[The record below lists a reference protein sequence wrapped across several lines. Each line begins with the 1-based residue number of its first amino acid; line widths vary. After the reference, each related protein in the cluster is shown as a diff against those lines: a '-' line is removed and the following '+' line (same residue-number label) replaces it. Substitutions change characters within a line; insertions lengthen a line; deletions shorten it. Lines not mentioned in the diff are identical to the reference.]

1 MLRSNS
7 RRPALTIA
15 LLFAMP
21 IGAYAQ
27 AAKSP
32 PAAQPAAQPTPQP
45 APSAKSNPTPADAK
59 KPMQLAASYDPA
71 LYSALRYRMI
81 GPLRGGRVTA
91 VTGVPSAPQTF
102 YMGSTGGGIWKTTD
116 AGHSWLNISDGQL
129 PVGSMGAI
137 EVAQSDPNTI
147 YAGTG
152 SSKIRSNVSI
162 GRGMFKS
169 VDAGKTWTFSG
180 LRDVGQI
187 STIRVHPTNPNL
199 VYVAALGNP
208 YTPNVDRGVFRSS
221 DGGATWKKILYVSDS
236 SGAADLELQPGN
248 PNVIFASIW
257 HGQRKPWTI
266 VSGAKEGGVYK
277 STDGGDT
284 WTKLGGGLPTGLF
297 GRSNVSIPASQPN
310 RIYALIEAKPGG
322 GLYRSDDAG
331 STWALVNGAQNLWT
345 RPFYYTT
352 LEADPNNADVVFV
365 GNEGWF
371 KSTDGGKTFRN
382 AQAPHGDH
390 HDMWINPKNSDYM
403 IQSNDGG
410 ANVSLDGG
418 RSWSTQD
425 NQPTAE
431 IYQVAL
437 DNQYPYRVYGAQQDN
452 TTLIVP
458 SLPLGAGQA
467 EEWRTGPGCETGPI
481 IPNRTNPDI
490 VYGSCKG
497 QFSRMNV
504 KSGEERQY
512 WVGAESLYGNGGA
525 TLTYRFQRV
534 SPMEVSPH
542 EAATVY
548 YGSQYVHRTRDEG
561 VTWERI
567 SPDLTA
573 FPKGEPQ
580 EASGTP
586 ITRDATGEEVYSVV
600 YSIRES
606 PITPGL
612 IWTGSNDGLFYV
624 TRDAGKTW
632 TNITPKDMP
641 PGGRVQNIEPS
652 PHRPGTAYYA
662 YYRFLLGGDFAPYIY
677 KTDDYGKTWT
687 KLTDGTNGIARDEP
701 VRVVREDPVRAGL
714 LYAGTEF
721 AMHISFD
728 NGAHWHPFQ
737 QNLPAT
743 PVTDIKFGRNDMVLS
758 TQGRAFWIM
767 DNVSPLR
774 ELNEKVAGATVTL
787 YKPQEAVRGRG
798 GRGGGGGVGR
808 GGGIQYPAPGAQIDY
823 YLAPGMKDELTLE
836 ILDGAGKV
844 VRKYSSAAVAA
855 APSPAENAPPADEE
869 GGGGGGRGGRGGA
882 VRLDK
887 NPGMHRMTWDLRYP
901 GPMSGA
907 GVEGGNGPAAVP
919 GLYSV
924 RLTAG
929 SIRTS
934 QSLTVVEDPRILR
947 DGITL
952 EDLKAQFNH
961 NMAVRELVS
970 DANKTVARLRQAQ
983 QKLKGATGTQLD
995 QLTKLNELAAKIITT
1010 PIRYS
1015 EPKLLTHIT
1024 YLYSMT
1030 NGADQKP
1037 GKDAVDRL
1045 KVLRT
1050 DLEAR
1055 KKELDR
1061 IIGPAM

>member
-32 PAAQPAAQPTPQP
+32 PAAQPAP
-45 APSAKSNPTPADAK
+45 AAKSNPTPADAK

-102 YMGSTGGGIWKTTD
+102 YMGSAGGGIWKTTD

-169 VDAGKTWTFSG
+169 VDAGKTWTFTG

-266 VSGAKEGGVYK
+266 VSGSKEGGIYK

-767 DNVSPLR
+767 DNVSALR
-774 ELNEKVAGATVTL
+774 ELNEKVASSQVTL

-983 QKLKGATGTQLD
+983 QKLRGATGAQLD

>member
-32 PAAQPAAQPTPQP
+32 PAAQPAS
-45 APSAKSNPTPADAK
+45 SAKSNPTPADAK

-169 VDAGKTWTFSG
+169 VDAGKTWTFTG

-187 STIRVHPTNPNL
+187 STIRVHPANPNL

-266 VSGAKEGGVYK
+266 VSGSKEGGIYK

-310 RIYALIEAKPGG
+310 RVYALIEALPGG
-322 GLYRSDDAG
+322 GLYRSEDAG
-331 STWALVNGAQNLWT
+331 VTWALINGSQNIWT

-410 ANVSLDGG
+410 TNVSLDGG

-767 DNVSPLR
+767 DNVSALR
-774 ELNEKVAGATVTL
+774 ELNEKVASSQVTL

-901 GPMSGA
+901 GPMSGV

-983 QKLKGATGTQLD
+983 QKLKGATGAQLD

>member
-32 PAAQPAAQPTPQP
+32 PAAQPAS
-45 APSAKSNPTPADAK
+45 SAKSNPTPADAK

-187 STIRVHPTNPNL
+187 STIRVHPANPNL

-266 VSGAKEGGVYK
+266 VSGSKEGGIYK

-352 LEADPNNADVVFV
+352 LEADPNNADVIFV

-410 ANVSLDGG
+410 TNVSLDGG

-687 KLTDGTNGIARDEP
+687 KLTDGTNGIAKDEP

-774 ELNEKVAGATVTL
+774 ELSEKVASSQVTL

-836 ILDGAGKV
+836 LLDGAGKV

-855 APSPAENAPPADEE
+855 SPSPAENAPPADEE

-983 QKLKGATGTQLD
+983 QKLKGATGAQLD